1 MPASVAASVTTSV
14 ADDDDVERETSAH
27 ALVVGVVAD
36 EALGARRRVAGVIDL
51 TDVVLREQV
60 LTNKHLRGKKARE

>member
-1 MPASVAASVTTSV
+1 MGKTWRTTYV
-14 ADDDDVERETSAH
+14 DVERETSAH

>member
-1 MPASVAASVTTSV
+1 MGKTWRTTYV
-14 ADDDDVERETSAH
+14 DVERETSAH

-36 EALGARRRVAGVIDL
+36 ETLGAGRRVAGVVHL

-60 LTNKHLRGKKARE
+60 LTNKHLRKRKRARE